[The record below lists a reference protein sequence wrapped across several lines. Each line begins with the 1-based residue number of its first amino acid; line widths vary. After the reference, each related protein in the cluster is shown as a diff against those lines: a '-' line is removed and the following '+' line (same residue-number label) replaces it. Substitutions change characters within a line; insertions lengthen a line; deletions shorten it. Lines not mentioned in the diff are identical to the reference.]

1 MKYTDFYK
9 FGDEPQR
16 DSVDEISDETVEDSF
31 EEVEETIDD
40 EEIVEED
47 REVEDVNKDW
57 VGYVSLPNKDM
68 TLNLRS
74 EPNSDSEV
82 LSTLKNSTELIVSG
96 EVNMNWYKVF
106 TSSGIEG
113 YVMKEFV
120 KK

>member
-9 FGDEPQR
+9 FDDESKN
-16 DSVDEISDETVEDSF
+16 DSVDEISEEVVESEISEEIIEDVVED
-31 EEVEETIDD
+31 E
-40 EEIVEED
+40 
-47 REVEDVNKDW
+47 EVEDVQKDW

-82 LSTLKNSTELIVSG
+82 LATLKNSTELIVSD
-96 EVNMNWYKVF
+96 EVSANWYKVF
-106 TSSGIEG
+106 TPSGIEG

>member
-9 FGDEPQR
+9 FDDKPR
-16 DSVDEISDETVEDSF
+16 NDSV
-31 EEVEETIDD
+31 EEVSEEVIENDS
-40 EEIVEED
+40 VEEVIE
-47 REVEDVNKDW
+47 EVQKDW
-57 VGYVSLPNKDM
+57 VGYVSLPGKNM

-74 EPNSDSEV
+74 EPNSDSEI
-82 LSTLKNSTELIVSG
+82 LTTLKNSTELIVSD
-96 EVNMNWYKVF
+96 ETNAWYKVF